1 MTRFGVLG
9 PLTATSATGE
19 QVRLRGQRQRAL
31 LAMLLCH
38 EGELVPV
45 DRLVEALWPQAPPKS
60 YTSNLHTYVS
70 RLRERL
76 SGLDINHE
84 SRGYRLRVRP
94 DDLDLRVFRSKAAQG
109 RQALREGNF
118 SGAVTCLRHA
128 LAQWRGQA
136 ALADVHVPLLD
147 PFTAALDAERLTVF
161 EDCLDAELGLGRH
174 TEVVGELEGFLVEHP
189 LRERT
194 AAQLMLALRRGGRQ
208 ADALAVYTRMRS
220 RLVEELGVEPGVEL
234 RRAQAAVLSGDAG
247 DDGADKAQQPV
258 RVTAASVASMASV
271 ASVAPWPVC
280 QLPPDLNDFSG
291 RRTELDTLTQ
301 LLATGLETMP
311 VTVVSGEP
319 GSGKSALAT
328 RAAHRVRASFPD
340 GQLFVHL
347 AGASDPRDPAD
358 ALADLLRALGV
369 PGPAIPDEAQ
379 ARAAAYRGR
388 LTDRRVL
395 VVLDD
400 AASPEQVR
408 PLLPGTPGCA
418 VLVTSRLRFSGL
430 DGAYR
435 VPLDPFTNAES
446 DALLERIVGRQR
458 VRREPVAAA
467 RIAAAC
473 GNLPLALRIAGT
485 RLAMRPN
492 LPLSALADRLDDE
505 RNRLDELAVSDRQI
519 RTSIAFS
526 YHALS
531 SAARGAIRALALCG
545 DISVP
550 AWAVAVLIDQ
560 PDADGVLEELVEASL
575 LAPIHTD
582 ETGEPRYRLHDL
594 VRVFAREQNDLVS
607 GHEEQARTVRG
618 VVDATLGLADAAARQ
633 LPWTVPLPMR
643 SPASLPPQ
651 PLPRQTVARLV
662 DDAQVW
668 FEIEQANLVAVVSSI
683 FRIGWHHKA
692 VLILERL
699 SAYLWLRGQY
709 ADMRDCHE
717 RLRLR
722 ARQAGERRIEAW
734 AEANIAVLV
743 HARGEHEE
751 AERRYRRCA
760 ALLSELGERR
770 TAAWIAGNLANCLI
784 GLGRPQEALAVADRA
799 LKLLGTDRV
808 GVQHVELIRV
818 EAFNRLGRLEESVHA
833 CRRTLAS
840 ARLSGD
846 PLRIALALHGL
857 SWSLTLRGELETAS
871 ELAVEAVTL
880 LRPLP
885 VRSALARSLRTLGA
899 IRAGLGE
906 RQGAMAAYTEAH
918 VLAKELDERPRQ
930 LSCGR
935 AIAAGMI
942 GEGRVAEAIATLRD
956 CLGEFRQMGSVA
968 SVAIT
973 LRVLA
978 RAYEVVGEQGLA
990 ERALAEAERLANPAD
1005 TSAATLVSLLLE
1017 LTRDAGRALV
1027 STRPAPPPVSDWL

>member
-45 DRLVEALWPQAPPKS
+45 DRLVEALWPDVPPKS
-60 YTSNLHTYVS
+60 YASNLHTYLS

-76 SGLDINHE
+76 GGINILHE
-84 SRGYRLRVRP
+84 SRGYRLLAHP
-94 DDLDLRVFRSKAAQG
+94 GDLDLRMFRLKTTEG
-109 RQALREGNF
+109 RRAVREGDPAA
-118 SGAVTCLRHA
+118 AVACLRHA
-128 LAQWRGQA
+128 LAQWRGPA
-136 ALADVHVPLLD
+136 ALADVHVPQLAA
-147 PFTAALDAERLTVF
+147 FTAALDAERLTVL
-161 EDCLDAELGLGRH
+161 EDCFDAELDLGRH
-174 TEVVGELEGFLVEHP
+174 TEVVGELEGFLAEHP
-189 LRERT
+189 LRERA

-208 ADALAVYTRMRS
+208 ADALAVYTRTRS
-220 RLVEELGVEPGVEL
+220 RLVEELGVEPGAEL
-234 RRAQAAVLSGDAG
+234 RRAQAAVLSGE
-247 DDGADKAQQPV
+247 DDV
-258 RVTAASVASMASV
+258 RRARSVATATAGSAG
-271 ASVAPWPVC
+271 AAGAAGSVAPWPIC
-280 QLPPDLNDFSG
+280 QLPPDLSDFFG
-291 RRTELDTLTQ
+291 RRTELDTITE
-301 LLATGLETMP
+301 LLAAGEQTVP

-319 GSGKSALAT
+319 GSGKSALAA
-328 RAAHRVRASFPD
+328 RAAHRVRTLFPD

-347 AGASDPRDPAD
+347 AGASAPRDPAD
-358 ALADLLRALGV
+358 VLADLLRALGV
-369 PGPAIPDEAQ
+369 AGPAIPDDPQ

-418 VLVTSRLRFSGL
+418 VLVTSRFRFSGL

-435 VPLDPFTNAES
+435 VPLGPFTDAES
-446 DALLERIVGRQR
+446 TALLERIVGRQR
-458 VRREPVAAA
+458 VTAEPVAAA

-492 LPLSALADRLDDE
+492 LRLRALADRLDDE
-505 RNRLDELAVSDRQI
+505 RNRLDELAVNDRQV
-519 RTSIAFS
+519 RTSIALS

-531 SAARGAIRALALCG
+531 PAARDAIRALALCG
-545 DISVP
+545 DISAP
-550 AWAVAVLIDQ
+550 AWAIAVLIGR
-560 PDADGVLEELVEASL
+560 PVADGVIEELVEASL
-575 LAPIHTD
+575 LAPISTD
-582 ETGEPRYRLHDL
+582 STGEPRYRLHDL
-594 VRVFAREQNDLVS
+594 VRVFAREQQEQLHS
-607 GHEEQARTVRG
+607 SEEQVRTVRG
-618 VVDATLGLADAAARQ
+618 IVDATLGLTDAAARQ

-643 SPASLPPQ
+643 SPAGLPPQ
-651 PLPRQTVARLV
+651 PLSRETVARLV
-662 DDAQVW
+662 DDAQAW
-668 FEIEQANLVAVVSSI
+668 FATEQANLVTVIDSI

-692 VLILERL
+692 VMILERL
-699 SAYLWLRGQY
+699 GAYLWLRGQY

-722 ARQAGERRIEAW
+722 ARRVGERRIEAW

-743 HARGEHEE
+743 HARGEHDE

-760 ALLSELGERR
+760 ALLSELGERG
-770 TAAWIAGNLANCLI
+770 TAAWVTGNLAGCLI
-784 GLGRPQEALAVADRA
+784 GLGRPQEALDIADRA
-799 LKLLGTDRV
+799 LKLLGTDQM
-808 GVQHVELIRV
+808 GVQHVELV
-818 EAFNRLGRLEESVHA
+818 KAEAFNRLGRLEESVRA
-833 CRRTLAS
+833 CRRTLAA

-857 SWSLTLRGELETAS
+857 SWSLALCGELETAH
-871 ELAVEAVTL
+871 ELAEESVSL

-899 IRAGLGE
+899 IRAGLRR

-918 VLAKELDERPRQ
+918 LLASELDERPRQ

-935 AIAAGMI
+935 AIAAWMI
-942 GEGRVAEAIATLRD
+942 GEGKVAEAIAALRD
-956 CLGEFRQMGSVA
+956 CLTEFRQMGSVA

-973 LRVLA
+973 LRVLV
-978 RAYEVVGEQGLA
+978 RAYEVVGEDGLA
-990 ERALAEAERLANPAD
+990 ERAAAEADRLANPSDA
-1005 TSAATLVSLLLE
+1005 SAVTLVALLLE

-1027 STRPAPPPVSDWL
+1027 GTRPAPPPVSDWL